1 MVRDGLAR
9 NAKRVYVSRLDNL
22 PVSWIGNDITITSM
36 AAYARHDSSFF
47 SQRAMF
53 LVAIIVI
60 HIGLIYLFESGLATR
75 IIHAVDPPLQT
86 TIVQDVKTR
95 DTPPPPPPPKM
106 ERPPVEIPPPDV
118 TINIPVESTSTA
130 ITNTTTKHV
139 EAPPPPAPRA
149 AVLTQAALD
158 IKHSPPTD
166 DYYPPTSIRMN
177 EQGSAVIKLCAAA
190 DGSVAGTP
198 TLEKSSGSTRLDEA
212 AVKWGIHVRMK
223 PATSDG
229 KAIGGC
235 VPLKVS
241 FVLK

>member
-1 MVRDGLAR
+1 
-9 NAKRVYVSRLDNL
+9 
-22 PVSWIGNDITITSM
+22 M

-149 AVLTQAALD
+149 AVVTQASLD

-198 TLEKSSGSTRLDEA
+198 TLTTSSGSTRLDEA
-212 AVKWGIHVRMK
+212 AVKWGVHVRMK

>member
-1 MVRDGLAR
+1 LVRDGLAR
-9 NAKRVYVSRLDNL
+9 NGKRVYVSKLDNL

-95 DTPPPPPPPKM
+95 DAPPPPPPPKM

-149 AVLTQAALD
+149 AVVTAASLD

>member
-1 MVRDGLAR
+1 V
-9 NAKRVYVSRLDNL
+9 

-36 AAYARHDSSFF
+36 AAYARHDTSFF

-53 LVAIIVI
+53 LIAIIII

-75 IIHAVDPPLQT
+75 IMHMAEPPLQT
-86 TIVQDVKTR
+86 TIAQDVKQR

-106 ERPPVEIPPPDV
+106 ERPQVEIPPPDV
-118 TINIPVESTSTA
+118 TINIPVESNTTA

-139 EAPPPPAPRA
+139 EAPPPAPPRA
-149 AVLTQAALD
+149 AVVTQASLD
-158 IKHSPPTD
+158 IKHSPSTD

-177 EQGSAVIKLCAAA
+177 ETGSAVIKLCAAA

-198 TLEKSSGSTRLDEA
+198 TLEKSSGSSRLDEA
-212 AVKWGIHVRMK
+212 AIKWGIHVRMK

-229 KAIGGC
+229 KPIGGC

-241 FVLK
+241 FILK